1 MSVVVSPFPIIGQL
15 DQLIFPLQ
23 NTYLALLLLPV
34 MIRSIRKL
42 SEFEYLTGMA
52 NPLLAL
58 LLKQSSPPGW
68 KKKPG
73 RNCIAWRFGDTHEK
87 ADEVVT
93 YFFELF
99 YGSSNSL
106 RSGHGSLSTHMS
118 VGKWQQLCHFTREDS
133 QQSKR
138 EQLLTMDKAT
148 KNGKKRESSTPTGP
162 VMNTRE
168 NKSQGRK

>member
-1 MSVVVSPFPIIGQL
+1 MSVVVNPFPIIGQL

-52 NPLLAL
+52 NPLLYCWSSQALQVERKNQEETAL
-58 LLKQSSPPGW
+58 L
-68 KKKPG
+68 
-73 RNCIAWRFGDTHEK
+73 GDLVTHMRRLMK
-87 ADEVVT
+87 LWHI
-93 YFFELF
+93 FELF